1 MKVKTKWSTV
11 SAVVSVEVVFQHG
24 VHFIVRQVSWTR
36 VHHGA
41 NVTLQNGQLKEVPS
55 QEWALTNL
63 NIERVHD
70 HLPHAI
76 E

>member
-1 MKVKTKWSTV
+1 MKVKTKWGAV

-36 VHHGA
+36 VYHGA
-41 NVTLQNGQLKEVPS
+41 NVSLKNCKLKEMPS
-55 QEWALTNL
+55 QEWTLTNL

-70 HLPHAI
+70 HLPHAV